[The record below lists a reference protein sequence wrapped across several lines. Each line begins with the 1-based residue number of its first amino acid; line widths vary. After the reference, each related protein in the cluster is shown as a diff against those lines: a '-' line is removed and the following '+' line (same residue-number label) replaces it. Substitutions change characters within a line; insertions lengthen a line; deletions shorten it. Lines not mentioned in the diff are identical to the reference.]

1 MKIKTA
7 LGSLFASALLIWG
20 CTTDFDLEAEWKDI
34 PIVYAFISIQDT
46 AHYVRVQKAFLEPGG
61 NALEIAQIPDS
72 IYYQNINVE
81 LVNLQTGQSYTL
93 DRVDGNLEGYPKEE
107 GVFADSPN
115 VLYKV
120 RANQLN
126 LKGGERLRLVLNRG
140 DELPLVTAETTVV
153 TEIDSVTSVPSRN
166 INRWLYTELKQ
177 LAWRPGP
184 EARIFDA
191 RLVIHYRES
200 QPSNPSVFERKS
212 LEWVVNPSVFNESN
226 EPRVTINASGDAFYR
241 FIGNN
246 ISKSVG
252 EIRLFEELELVVTGA
267 GEELYQFVR
276 LRQSNAGITS
286 AQNLPVYTNMSEG
299 LGIFSSRYTMRRT
312 GIRLQQEARDSLV
325 NGIYTKDL
333 NFR

>member
-276 LRQSNAGITS
+276 LRQANTGITS

-312 GIRLQQEARDSLV
+312 GIRLQQEARDSLI

>member
-81 LVNLQTGQSYTL
+81 LVNLQTGQSYAL

-107 GVFADSPN
+107 GVFANSPN

-120 RANQLN
+120 RANLLN

-140 DELPLVTAETTVV
+140 DELPPVTAETTVV
-153 TEIDSVTSVPSRN
+153 AEIDSVTSVPSRN

-177 LAWRPGP
+177 LAWRPGL

-200 QPSNPSVFERKS
+200 QPSSPSVFERKS
-212 LEWVVNPSVFNESN
+212 LEWVINPAVFNESN
-226 EPRVTINASGDAFYR
+226 EPRVTITASGDAFYR

-246 ISKSVG
+246 ISKSTG

-276 LRQSNAGITS
+276 LRQANTGITS